1 MQDIQTTEIGNL
13 IEPDPIG
20 FAFGAPGWYML
31 TAIALLLLIIYAI
44 HAIRKYRKDE
54 YRRAALKTLQSL
66 NNGELA
72 TDQYI
77 FRVLEVLKRVSLTSF
92 GRSDQAPM
100 NGLKWV
106 HFLDQRNG
114 KPVFS
119 EKSIEIVAI
128 GLYQGKKVRLGKE
141 ELQRFYDESIKWVK
155 EHRV

>member
-31 TAIALLLLIIYAI
+31 GALALLLLIIYTT
-44 HAIRKYRKDE
+44 HAIRKYRKDK

-66 NNGELA
+66 NNAGLT
-72 TDQYI
+72 TDQYV
-77 FRVLEVLKRVSLTSF
+77 FRILEVLKRVSLTSF
-92 GRSDQAPM
+92 GRSYLAPL

-119 EKSIEIVAI
+119 KKSMEIVTI

-141 ELQRFYDESIKWVK
+141 ESQRFYDESIKWIK

>member
-31 TAIALLLLIIYAI
+31 GALALLLLIIYTT
-44 HAIRKYRKDE
+44 HAIRKYRKDK

-66 NNGELA
+66 NNAGLT
-72 TDQYI
+72 TDQYV
-77 FRVLEVLKRVSLTSF
+77 FRILEVLKRVSLTSF
-92 GRSDQAPM
+92 GRSDLAPL

-119 EKSIEIVAI
+119 KKSMEIVTI

-141 ELQRFYDESIKWVK
+141 ESQRFYDESIKWIK

>member
-31 TAIALLLLIIYAI
+31 GALALLLLIIYTT
-44 HAIRKYRKDE
+44 HAIRKYRKDK

-66 NNGELA
+66 NNAGLT
-72 TDQYI
+72 TDQYV

-92 GRSDQAPM
+92 GRSDLAPL

-119 EKSIEIVAI
+119 KKSMEIVTI

-141 ELQRFYDESIKWVK
+141 ESQRFYDESIKWIK